1 MTENKIIY
9 SINDLIEM
17 FQFSRKTIRKYIKS
31 GELRAVLI
39 GNQYRIKK
47 QDLDAFIDSK
57 KKVFEPKKW

>member
-47 QDLDAFIDSK
+47 EDLDAFIDSK

>member
-47 QDLDAFIDSK
+47 EDLDAFIDSK
-57 KKVFEPKKW
+57 KKVFEPKK

>member
-1 MTENKIIY
+1 MTDNKIIY

-47 QDLDAFIDSK
+47 EDLDAFIDSK
-57 KKVFEPKKW
+57 KKVFEPKK

>member
-31 GELRAVLI
+31 GELRAALI

-47 QDLDAFIDSK
+47 EDLDAFIDSK
-57 KKVFEPKKW
+57 KKVFEPKK